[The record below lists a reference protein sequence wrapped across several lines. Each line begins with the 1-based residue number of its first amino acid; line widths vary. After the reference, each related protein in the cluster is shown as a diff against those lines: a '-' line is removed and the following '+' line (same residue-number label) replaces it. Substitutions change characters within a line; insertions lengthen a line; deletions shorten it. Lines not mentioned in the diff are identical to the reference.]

1 MELRHARRLFSKP
14 NRQTFNEIRDGTIGA
29 VQEVTSVDVHVVHT
43 HQEDVKT
50 TVEEDVEEDV
60 IPLAKVRRSLQT
72 LAEPF

>member
-1 MELRHARRLFSKP
+1 M
-14 NRQTFNEIRDGTIGA
+14 
-29 VQEVTSVDVHVVHT
+29 QEVTSVDVHVVHT

-60 IPLAKVRRSLQT
+60 IPLAKARRSLQT